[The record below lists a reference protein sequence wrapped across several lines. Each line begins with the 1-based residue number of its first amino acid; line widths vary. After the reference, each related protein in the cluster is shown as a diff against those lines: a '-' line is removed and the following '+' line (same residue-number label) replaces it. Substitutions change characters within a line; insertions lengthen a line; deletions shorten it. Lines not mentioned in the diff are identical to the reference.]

1 MPVATPKLTM
11 KPWVKHELGEGMEW
25 SSGPARGSG
34 ESWGEERG
42 ICECEKPLEDN
53 QGQAFP
59 LEPWRVGKQVSA
71 GKEMWEVWAC
81 PGGQLAGRARLQR
94 GEAPS
99 GHFVVESVP
108 GGEGDWPEQVSKVD
122 RSQGLSC
129 SRQLG

>member
-1 MPVATPKLTM
+1 M
-11 KPWVKHELGEGMEW
+11 KPRVKHEPGEGMEW

-34 ESWGEERG
+34 ESWGEEGG
-42 ICECEKPLEDN
+42 ICECEKPLEDK
-53 QGQAFP
+53 GQAFL
-59 LEPWRVGKQVSA
+59 LEPGRVGKQVTA

-99 GHFVVESVP
+99 GHFVVESAP
-108 GGEGDWPEQVSKVD
+108 GGEGDGLEQVSKVD
-122 RSQGLSC
+122 KSQGLSC